1 MSNDDVFRE
10 LKEKFT
16 CDDPNEYFELLQEPE
31 RKPKI
36 KFFME
41 NRNGLN
47 SSTEPSNKLRA
58 VSGGG
63 VLACT
68 RRSHDIQNPC
78 HVREELGTDDF
89 PNVQGTGTL
98 TMFACKNGRH
108 YALTC
113 CHVGCANDVNRFNA
127 AINKLNDIKEMRKS
141 LESYV
146 RHAKRQEY
154 HFQESIVENDNGP
167 ISNGDNGG
175 RHMRLGCFDKHH
187 FDDECDILSVII
199 PKGIKIDCKVPGVT
213 PPDWD
218 KIWHELSERVLKKAG
233 ENPVVVEKLG
243 FTSGLTDG
251 HIVVSEFYYKHED
264 IDLFY
269 DAVVVKGL
277 SDSFLKGGD
286 SGCPVFF
293 YDRDNQKQVFAYG
306 VCELDVLQLP
316 EPQRSLYPTGPFS
329 ICFCLY
335 KALENVG
342 LLEAACF
349 NECGGNRIRE

>member
-16 CDDPNEYFELLQEPE
+16 CDDPTEYFELLQEPE

-41 NRNGLN
+41 NRNGSN
-47 SSTEPSNKLRA
+47 SSSEPSNKLRA

-68 RRSHDIQNPC
+68 RGDDNPC
-78 HVREELGTDDF
+78 HVREEFLTDDF

-98 TMFACKNGRH
+98 TMFACKNGQH

-113 CHVGCANDVNRFNA
+113 CHVGCANDQNRFNA
-127 AINKLNDIKEMRKS
+127 AFNYELDDIKDMRMNH
-141 LESYV
+141 ESYV

-154 HFQESIVENDNGP
+154 RFQESIVENHNEP
-167 ISNGDNGG
+167 VSNGDNGG
-175 RHMRLGCFDKHH
+175 RHMHLGYFHKCH
-187 FDDECDILSVII
+187 FDDECDILSVRISE
-199 PKGIKIDCKVPGVT
+199 GIKIDCKVPA
-213 PPDWD
+213 PDWD
-218 KIWHELSERVLKKAG
+218 EIWDELSERIRENTG

-243 FTSGLTDG
+243 FTSGLTEG
-251 HIVVSEFYYKHED
+251 EIVMSEFNYRHED
-264 IDLFY
+264 WDLFN
-269 DAVVVKGL
+269 DAVVVKRHSG
-277 SDSFLKGGD
+277 SFLEGGD

-293 YDRDNQKQVFAYG
+293 NKRDNQKQVFAYG

-316 EPQRSLYPTGPFS
+316 EPQRKRYPTGPFS

-335 KALENVG
+335 KALEKVK

-349 NECGGNRIRE
+349 NECGENRIRE